1 MNNLEQINAKCYA
14 IFKFRYN
21 DRWFN
26 FYAQDLYDRESNRIK
41 NLENELTDLISSH
54 LNNDNLYRK
63 NSQIYYVQLYAVH
76 YLEEKLEDNQFM
88 ELIRILLL
96 KEDLPETFLS
106 PLILI
111 LMSNKT
117 FPEEIIRRIYE
128 NLELQLQ
135 NSWGEL
141 GKPPY
146 DYRYHLLKREE
157 TPEDIMG
164 NLLATYDKLSM
175 EELNDFMQGILYEIN
190 YELRNHQIINSH
202 QIETIPQLKMEYHY
216 FELMKEYYH
225 NRMKKQKSV

>member
-1 MNNLEQINAKCYA
+1 
-14 IFKFRYN
+14 
-21 DRWFN
+21 
-26 FYAQDLYDRESNRIK
+26 
-41 NLENELTDLISSH
+41 
-54 LNNDNLYRK
+54 
-63 NSQIYYVQLYAVH
+63 
-76 YLEEKLEDNQFM
+76 M